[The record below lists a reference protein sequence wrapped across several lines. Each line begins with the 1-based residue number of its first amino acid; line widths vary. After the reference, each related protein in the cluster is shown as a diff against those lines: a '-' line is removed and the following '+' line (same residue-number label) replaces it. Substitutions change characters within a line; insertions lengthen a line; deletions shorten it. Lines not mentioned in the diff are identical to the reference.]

1 MVENGKR
8 LTIGLLV
15 SGIVDEFTMLVCK
28 GVVHAAK
35 EADVN
40 LVVFPGK
47 YLDRDLTERRE
58 IMYEYQYNTIFSY
71 AKKENIDALIVSADS
86 IGCYT
91 TRERLI
97 QMLAQYEGIPCI
109 LAASKIDG
117 YVSVNYDN
125 NKGIRAGMEYLIKNL
140 KCRKFGMI
148 GGPDNNTDAY
158 ERKQIFKN
166 ILEEYGIPFA
176 DKNYVE
182 GNLTRFSGEVFQ
194 KLLDDNPDVEAVF
207 CVNDDTA
214 IGLYDEMK
222 RRNLVPGKDIMVFGY
237 DNIVLGAQSKPS
249 LSSVWADPVEL
260 GGRAFQ
266 NVMRM
271 VHGEAVTSEVLPTR
285 FIKRNSFGTLLGNV
299 GKEEERLLDIQHI
312 DDYFDNIFY
321 RYKNEGLDV
330 DVSGSRRFFK
340 EMMEGLI
347 RLSDGYEADVDV
359 QELFDDFLKC
369 NALEYADMDNLLIY
383 FEQIYHALKARKIL
397 SGNGYELKETF
408 VIFYKKIIRAMDYR
422 FGRMRE
428 AEENT
433 SFSMKLFVR
442 DILQFEKGNDQSY
455 SMLLDNLGWM
465 DVSNAYVYV
474 FENPIMHLYREEFN
488 LPEELYL
495 KAVLRNGN
503 VQTVP
508 AIHQKKKIA
517 DIYSNSELNPDRYS
531 MVMLPLFSNEILYGI
546 VLCDLTDKMF
556 GNGEFLVNQMS
567 SAVKMI
573 QLLRLNESTQ
583 QQLEE
588 SLVTLRENN
597 IALDNLSKSDGLTG
611 IYNRRGFY
619 DAAGKLVAE
628 KRTIGRPVLVAYVDM
643 NNLKII
649 NDRYGHEEGDF
660 SLKLIGDILVETM
673 GERGITGRIGGDEFA
688 CAIEYDAEDEGKS
701 LLKTIY
707 DKFTA
712 YNEKSAKPYNVTVSA
727 GAHVLGVEEQLDLKE
742 ALTLADEQLYVE
754 KQKRVKIVAKGE
766 ILG

>member
-1 MVENGKR
+1 MGKKRER
-8 LTIGLLV
+8 LTIGLLA
-15 SGIVDEFTMLVCK
+15 SGIVDEFTMPVCK
-28 GVVHAAK
+28 GVMHAAK

-91 TRERLI
+91 TQERII

-109 LAASKIDG
+109 LVASKIDG

-125 NKGIRAGMEYLIKNL
+125 HKGIRAGMEYLIKNL
-140 KCRKFGMI
+140 KCRKFGMV
-148 GGPDNNTDAY
+148 GGPDDNTDAY
-158 ERKQIFKN
+158 ERKQAFKN
-166 ILEEYGIPFA
+166 ILEEYGIPLE

-182 GNLTRFSGEVFQ
+182 GNLSRFSGSAFR
-194 KLLDDNPDVEAVF
+194 KLLDDNPDIEAVF

-237 DNIVLGAQSKPS
+237 DNIILGAQSKPS

-260 GGRAFQ
+260 GERAFQ

-271 VHGEAVTSEVLPTR
+271 IRGEAVTSEVLPTR
-285 FIKRNSFGTLLGNV
+285 FIKRNSFGTLSGNM
-299 GKEEERLLDIQHI
+299 GKEEDSLLDRNHI

-321 RYKNEGLDV
+321 RYKHEGSDG
-330 DVSGSRRFFK
+330 DVSKIRQPFR
-340 EMMEGLI
+340 EMMEGLF
-347 RLSDGYEADVDV
+347 RLSDGHEVDVDV
-359 QELFDDFLKC
+359 QELFDNFLRC
-369 NALEYADMDNLLIY
+369 NPLEYADIDNLLIY
-383 FEQIYHALKARKIL
+383 FEQVYYALKSGKAL
-397 SGNGYELKETF
+397 SGSSYEWKEDF
-408 VIFYKKIIRAMDYR
+408 VLFYKKIIRAMDYR
-422 FGRMRE
+422 FGSMRE

-465 DVSNAYVYV
+465 DVRNAYVYV
-474 FENPIMHLYREEFN
+474 FEKPIMHLYREEFK

-495 KAVLRNGN
+495 KAVLKNGS

-508 AIHQKKKIA
+508 AIHQKKRIS
-517 DIYSNSELNPDRYS
+517 DIYSNSELNPERYS
-531 MVMLPLFSNEILYGI
+531 MVMLPLFSNEILYGV

-573 QLLRLNESTQ
+573 QLLKINESIQ

-619 DAAGKLVAE
+619 DAAGKLVE
-628 KRTIGRPVLVAYVDM
+628 ENRRLGKPVLVAYVDM

-660 SLKLIGDILVETM
+660 SLKLIGDILVDTM
-673 GERGITGRIGGDEFA
+673 GDKGITGRIGGDEFA
-688 CAIEYDAEDEGKS
+688 CAIEYEAEDEGKS
-701 LLKTIY
+701 LLETIY
-707 DKFTA
+707 GKFTA
-712 YNEKSAKPYNVTVSA
+712 YNEKSEKPYNVTVSA
-727 GAHVLGVEEQLDLKE
+727 GAYVLRAAEQLDLKE
-742 ALTLADEQLYVE
+742 ALTLADEKLYVE
-754 KQKRVKIVAKGE
+754 KQRRVKIVAKGE
-766 ILG
+766 IPG